1 MNLKRFTIL
10 LILSLLIKLQTQ
22 AQDEARDIA
31 GGSTGLRYGF
41 KAGLVVSEFSDTQPH
56 TSEKLGFTAG
66 VVVEYGFNDRLS
78 IQTEPSYL
86 QQGGSLLKFV
96 DNTRFGDT
104 ESLGSSSTTNYAI
117 TIHSIDVPV
126 LAKYR
131 LPALGDFV
139 PNIVLG
145 PAVSYAVLVDT
156 YFERT
161 YHHNQTFMTVNG
173 YDNISNEYESI
184 QIGATAGVGG
194 EVSLGS
200 KRLML
205 DLRYRYGITTAKPS
219 FSYIDLH
226 AVQGDLTS
234 HNIYFTLG
242 IGF

>member
-1 MNLKRFTIL
+1 M
-10 LILSLLIKLQTQ
+10 
-22 AQDEARDIA
+22 
-31 GGSTGLRYGF
+31 
-41 KAGLVVSEFSDTQPH
+41 
-56 TSEKLGFTAG
+56 
-66 VVVEYGFNDRLS
+66 
-78 IQTEPSYL
+78 
-86 QQGGSLLKFV
+86 
-96 DNTRFGDT
+96 
-104 ESLGSSSTTNYAI
+104 
-117 TIHSIDVPV
+117 
-126 LAKYR
+126 
-131 LPALGDFV
+131 

-145 PAVSYAVLVDT
+145 PTVSYTILVDT

-161 YHHNQTFMTVNG
+161 YHHNQTFITVNG

-219 FSYIDLH
+219 FSYIDLK